1 MRRRVITAVIII
13 LAIAVLSS
21 CGDNKFA
28 NSEESK
34 YGTQVEALQAYYMN
48 ERNMDLTEAEISDMT
63 VNCVEDDENYYYIM
77 KECAYTGEKKVPFV
91 YVLGIGRDKGT
102 FVCEKVTADFSLTS
116 PEDINDAEYTP
127 YAEYEIPVA
136 DKVVHV
142 GIVFDDEYKPGNN
155 GNSIDIG
162 SDGIYS
168 YISEQADETQ

>member
-1 MRRRVITAVIII
+1 MCVYRR
-13 LAIAVLSS
+13 
-21 CGDNKFA
+21 
-28 NSEESK
+28 E
-34 YGTQVEALQAYYMN
+34 
-48 ERNMDLTEAEISDMT
+48 
-63 VNCVEDDENYYYIM
+63 
-77 KECAYTGEKKVPFV
+77 
-91 YVLGIGRDKGT
+91 KGT
-102 FVCEKVTADFSLTS
+102 FCICVGNRSGQGDVVCEKVTADFSLTS